1 MQELVYSAEQ
11 TLESLKK
18 AISGRCKI
26 AKDRARAEYEYR
38 TALGTEMAYA
48 KAEGMAA
55 TALYDF
61 CRGIDYIADLR
72 CKRDTLA
79 AQEDYL
85 TEMIFYYRAELRV
98 VEGQLKA
105 ERQGK

>member
-1 MQELVYSAEQ
+1 MQELVYNVEASLQ
-11 TLESLKK
+11 SLKK
-18 AISGRCKI
+18 AISGRYKV

-38 TALGTEMAYA
+38 TALGREMAIA

-55 TALYDF
+55 TALYEY

-72 CKRDTLA
+72 CTRDTFA

-85 TEMIFYYRAELRV
+85 TELIFYYRSELRI

-105 ERQGK
+105 ERQGM